1 MIRRKDL
8 YTSLSDSA
16 FRQPEK
22 IALVEAGTGRK
33 VTYAELLMKV
43 DRAAD
48 MFWEHGIRKGDRVAV
63 VHRNSIDVVVAN
75 YGLYKI
81 GAICIPM
88 NFMVTKQEEIQ
99 FILNNAGAK
108 AIVTQQEF
116 IRHYLKAQP
125 ELPDLKYIFSTDT
138 IPETA
143 QDKPF
148 VQLFWDQI
156 EKSTFHE
163 ATAGACAREED
174 DAFILY
180 TSGTTGQPKGAMVT
194 HGNLAS
200 NVISCAQIF
209 KINDDDVFLCLLP
222 MFHSFAW
229 TTCVVIPLYLNLKV
243 VIVANVMPATTWLSA
258 MGSENV
264 TLILAVPQIL
274 AVLSKEA
281 KGLKQLYLRFWPF
294 KHVRFAVSGA
304 APLTQEIKDRFEEKI
319 GVKILEGY
327 GLTETSPVVS
337 VNTEELQKIKS
348 VGPAIPAV
356 STIVLDEDGNEV
368 PRNCEGELCVK
379 GPNVFRGYFGNPQAT
394 KDAFTKD
401 GWFKTGDI
409 VAIDDDGFIFIK
421 DRKKDMIIIKGLKV
435 FSAQVEAIIN
445 SCPGIAENAIIGVPD
460 GKGGE
465 FVKCYA
471 VKTEGATLTDN
482 DFRKFLK
489 LNLDNYKR
497 PRDFEFVEKLP
508 KNALNKVLK
517 RKLREEAVAKIKEQL
532 AAAAAAGKP
541 AETEAE

>member
-16 FRQPEK
+16 YRFPQK
-22 IALVEAGTGRK
+22 IALVEAATGK
-33 VTYAELLMKV
+33 KLTYLDLLMQV

-48 MFWEHGIRKGDRVAV
+48 MFWEHGIRKGDRVAI
-63 VHRNSIDVVVAN
+63 VHRNAIDVVVAS

-81 GAICIPM
+81 GAVCIPM

-99 FILNNAGAK
+99 FILNNSGAK
-108 AIVTQQEF
+108 AIVTQGEF

-125 ELPDLKYIFSTDT
+125 SLPDLKYIFSTDT
-138 IPETA
+138 IPESA
-143 QDKPF
+143 QDKAF
-148 VQLFWDQI
+148 VQKFWEQI
-156 EKSTFHE
+156 EKSTYHDE
-163 ATAGACAREED
+163 TAGCDTRTED

-180 TSGTTGQPKGAMVT
+180 TSGTTGQPKGAILT

-209 KINDDDVFLCLLP
+209 KINDDDCFLCLLP

-243 VIVANVMPATTWLSA
+243 VIVANVMPAKTWLSA

-281 KGLKQLYLRFWPF
+281 KGFKRLYLQFWPF

-304 APLTQEIKDRFEEKI
+304 APLTQEIKDRFEKKI

-348 VGPAIPAV
+348 VGPAIPSV
-356 STIVLDEDGNEV
+356 STIVLDDDGNEV
-368 PRNCEGELCVK
+368 PRNQEGELCIK

-394 KDAFTKD
+394 RDAFTQD

-409 VAIDDDGFIFIK
+409 VSVDDDGFIFIK

-445 SCPGIAENAIIGVPD
+445 SCPGIEESAIIGVPD

-465 FVKCYA
+465 FIKCYA
-471 VKTEGATLTDN
+471 VKTQDSTLTD
-482 DFRKFLK
+482 DQFRKFLK
-489 LNLDNYKR
+489 QNLDNYKR
-497 PRDFEFVEKLP
+497 PRDFEFVNELP
-508 KNALNKVLK
+508 KNSLRKVLK
-517 RKLREEAVAKIKEQL
+517 RKLREDAVNKMKQRLQEAAHEEQH
-532 AAAAAAGKP
+532 A
-541 AETEAE
+541 

>member
-16 FRQPEK
+16 YRFPQK
-22 IALVEAGTGRK
+22 IALVEAATGKK
-33 VTYAELLMKV
+33 VTYLDLLMQV

-48 MFWEHGIRKGDRVAV
+48 MFWEHGIRKGDRVAIA
-63 VHRNSIDVVVAN
+63 HRNAIDVVVAN

-81 GAICIPM
+81 GAVAIPM
-88 NFMVTKQEEIQ
+88 NFMVTKQEELL
-99 FILNNAGAK
+99 FILNNSGAK
-108 AIVTQQEF
+108 AVVTQAEF

-125 ELPDLKYIFSTDT
+125 SLPDLKYIFSTDT
-138 IPETA
+138 IPESA

-148 VQLFWDQI
+148 VQKFWEQI
-156 EKSTFHE
+156 EKSTYHDE
-163 ATAGACAREED
+163 TAGPCARTED

-180 TSGTTGQPKGAMVT
+180 TSGTTGQPKGAILT

-209 KINDDDVFLCLLP
+209 KITDEDCFLCLLP

-243 VIVANVMPATTWLSA
+243 VIVANIMPAKTWLSA

-281 KGLKQLYLRFWPF
+281 KGFKRLYLQFWPF
-294 KHVRFAVSGA
+294 KNVRFAVSGA
-304 APLTQEIKDRFEEKI
+304 APLTQEIKDRFEKKI

-348 VGPAIPAV
+348 VGPAIPSV
-356 STIVLDEDGNEV
+356 STIVLDDEGNEV
-368 PRNCEGELCVK
+368 PRNHEGELCVK

-394 KDAFTKD
+394 RDAFTKD

-409 VAIDDDGFIFIK
+409 VSVDDDGFIFIK

-435 FSAQVEAIIN
+435 FSAQVEAVIA
-445 SCPGIAENAIIGVPD
+445 SCPGIEECAIIGVPD

-471 VKTEGATLTDN
+471 VKKEGAELTD
-482 DFRKFLK
+482 DQFRKFLK
-489 LNLDNYKR
+489 QNLDNYKR
-497 PRDFEFVEKLP
+497 PRDFEFVESLP
-508 KNALNKVLK
+508 KNSLNKVLK
-517 RKLREEAVAKIKEQL
+517 RKLREDAVEKMKQRTD
-532 AAAAAAGKP
+532 
-541 AETEAE
+541 AEHTEAQA

>member
-22 IALVEAGTGRK
+22 VALVEAGTGKK

-125 ELPDLKYIFSTDT
+125 SLPDLKYIFSTDV

-148 VQLFWDQI
+148 VQLFWEQI

-409 VAIDDDGFIFIK
+409 VAVDDDGFIFIK

-445 SCPGIAENAIIGVPD
+445 SCPGIAESAIIGVPD

-465 FVKCYA
+465 FIKCYA
-471 VKTEGATLTDN
+471 VKEEGATLTDN

-517 RKLREEAVAKIKEQL
+517 RKVREDAVAKMKEQL
-532 AAAAAAGKP
+532 AAAS
-541 AETEAE
+541 AEKSAESEAQ

>member
-16 FRQPEK
+16 YRFPQK
-22 IALVEAGTGRK
+22 VALVEAATGKK
-33 VTYAELLMKV
+33 VTYLELLMQV

-48 MFWEHGIRKGDRVAV
+48 MFWEHGIRKGDRVGIA
-63 VHRNSIDVVVAN
+63 HRNSIDVVVAN

-81 GAICIPM
+81 GAVCIPM

-99 FILNNAGAK
+99 FILNNSGAK
-108 AIVTQQEF
+108 AVVTQGEF

-125 ELPDLKYIFSTDT
+125 ALPDLKYIFSTDT
-138 IPETA
+138 IPESA
-143 QDKPF
+143 ADKPF
-148 VQLFWDQI
+148 VQKFWEQI
-156 EKSTFHE
+156 DKSTYHDE
-163 ATAGACAREED
+163 TAGPCARTED

-180 TSGTTGQPKGAMVT
+180 TSGTTGLPKGAMIT

-209 KINDDDVFLCLLP
+209 KINDDDCFLCLLP

-243 VIVANVMPATTWLSA
+243 VIVANVMPAKTWLSA
-258 MGSENV
+258 MGSEKV

-281 KGLKQLYLRFWPF
+281 KGFKRLYLQFWPF
-294 KHVRFAVSGA
+294 KNVRFAVSGA
-304 APLTQEIKDRFEEKI
+304 APLTQEIKDRFEQKI

-356 STIVLDEDGNEV
+356 STLVVDDEGNEV

-394 KDAFTKD
+394 KDAFTED

-409 VAIDDDGFIFIK
+409 VSIDDDGFIFIK

-445 SCPGIAENAIIGVPD
+445 SCPGIEESAIIGVPD

-465 FVKCYA
+465 FIKCYA
-471 VKTEGATLTDN
+471 VKQDGAELTD
-482 DFRKFLK
+482 DQFRKFLK
-489 LNLDNYKR
+489 QNLDNYKR
-497 PRDFEFVEKLP
+497 PRDFEFVEELP
-508 KNALNKVLK
+508 KNSLRKVLK
-517 RKLREEAVAKIKEQL
+517 RKLREDAVAKMKQR
-532 AAAAAAGKP
+532 AAQTP
-541 AETEAE
+541 AEEA